1 MVTFEERVKTCGY
14 SKVLDG
20 IHFCALEQRECVRV
34 GHCIAGRGDLD
45 RGADRDAIICLEKK
59 LEMAQAE
66 RDAATRRM
74 IELEQELGRLRG
86 AAQWTGC

>member
-1 MVTFEERVKTCGY
+1 MTYEERVKTCGY

-20 IHFCALEQRECVRV
+20 IHFCVLEQRECVRV
-34 GHCIAGRGDLD
+34 GHCIAGRGDLERD
-45 RGADRDAIICLEKK
+45 ADRDAIICLEKK

-66 RDAATRRM
+66 RDAVTKRM

-86 AAQWTGC
+86 AAQWMGC

>member
-1 MVTFEERVKTCGY
+1 MTFEERVKTCGY

-20 IHFCALEQRECVRV
+20 IHFCVLEQRECVRV

-45 RGADRDAIICLEKK
+45 RDADRDAIICFEKK

-66 RDAATRRM
+66 RDAVTKRM
-74 IELEQELGRLRG
+74 IELEQELGRLKG
-86 AAQWTGC
+86 AAQWMGC